1 MKVLVADDKEDARYL
16 VVTILKSSGY
26 DVTTAVNGKEA
37 LNVLRSEE
45 INLIVSDVFMPVMDG
60 FEFCRECQADERLKK
75 IPFVYCTATYLDD
88 KDEEFALKLGAVK
101 FIKKPFEPAEF
112 VNIIKGVVENAK
124 SGAAA
129 EPKPA
134 VAEAEILKL
143 YTERLTNK
151 LEQKIAELESENAR
165 RLLVERE
172 LRASE
177 ENFRNSM
184 EASPLGKCV
193 MNTDSKVLYANKAWL
208 DIFGYDSLQELEA
221 IPREKRYTPDSY
233 NEVLKRV
240 EQRKRG
246 EPAEPRY
253 EVSIIHKDGQIRYLE
268 LYQREV
274 LWDGKKQYQLIS
286 QDITERKKADEDLKS
301 SYHKLNNVLHE
312 TISVLAY
319 TTEVRDPYTSGH
331 QKHVAQL
338 ARAIAVEMKLP
349 ADRIEAVYL
358 ASLVHDIGKIQVPAE
373 ILNKSGKLNS
383 LEFEL
388 IKTHPKVGYD
398 ILKPIEFPWPI
409 ADIIHQHHER
419 INGSGY
425 PGGLHGDRIMIE
437 AKIMA
442 VADVVEAMSAHR
454 PYRSAIE
461 MVKCL
466 AEINNQKG
474 ILFDP
479 EAVTI
484 CTDLFVDKAFKYE
497 TV

>member
-1 MKVLVADDKEDARYL
+1 MKFLVADDKEESRYL
-16 VVTILKSSGY
+16 VATILKGCGY
-26 DVTTAVNGKEA
+26 DVVTVINGKEA
-37 LNVLRSEE
+37 LEVLHSEQ
-45 INLIVSDVFMPVMDG
+45 IDIIVSDIFMPVMDG
-60 FEFCRECQADERLKK
+60 FEFCRTCQADERLKK
-75 IPFVYCTATYLDD
+75 IPFIFCTATYLDE
-88 KDEEFALKLGAVK
+88 KDEEFALKLGSVK

-112 VNIIKGVVENAK
+112 VKTIQEVIENAK
-124 SGAAA
+124 SGKVVEA
-129 EPKPA
+129 KP
-134 VAEAEILKL
+134 VLPESEILKL
-143 YTERLTNK
+143 YNERLTNK
-151 LEQKIAELESENAR
+151 LEQKIGELESENAR
-165 RLLVERE
+165 RILTERE

-233 NEVLKRV
+233 TEVLKRI

-253 EVSIIHKDGQIRYLE
+253 EVSIIRKDGQIRYLE
-268 LYQREV
+268 FYQREV

-286 QDITERKKADEDLKS
+286 QDITERKRAEENLKS
-301 SYHKLNNVLHE
+301 SYHMLNNVLHE
-312 TISVLAY
+312 TIQVLAY
-319 TTEVRDPYTSGH
+319 ASEVRDPYTAGH

-349 ADRIEAVYL
+349 AITIESVYL

-373 ILNKSGKLNS
+373 ILNKSGRLSS

-398 ILKPIEFPWPI
+398 ILKPVEFPWPI
-409 ADIIHQHHER
+409 ADIILQHHER

-425 PGGLHGDRIMIE
+425 PEGLRGDQMMVE
-437 AKIMA
+437 ARIMA

-466 AEINNQKG
+466 AEINKQCG
-474 ILFDP
+474 ILYDA
-479 EAVTI
+479 EAVKI
-484 CTDLFVDKAFKYE
+484 CTDLFVNNAFKYE
-497 TV
+497 TA